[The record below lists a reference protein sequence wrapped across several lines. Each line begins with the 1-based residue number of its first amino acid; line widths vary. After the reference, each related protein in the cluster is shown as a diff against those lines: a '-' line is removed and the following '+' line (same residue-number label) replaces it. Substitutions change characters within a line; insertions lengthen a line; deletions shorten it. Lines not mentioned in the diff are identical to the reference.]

1 MFGEMEPNG
10 EGEWWQDPE
19 EDDENA
25 DNHILLMLINYA
37 HADEGN
43 WEAQGRGSLAEV
55 STFAALLSGLVFVI
69 LNKNIWIKTE
79 QQY

>member
-43 WEAQGRGSLAEV
+43 WEAQGRGDDDH
-55 STFAALLSGLVFVI
+55 LLKYRHSQRCCPVLFS
-69 LNKNIWIKTE
+69 
-79 QQY
+79 